1 MAKYYERPEMNVC
14 DYELDVM
21 GISGE
26 GYDVFDVEE
35 LWGKGEQ

>member
-1 MAKYYERPEMNVC
+1 MAKYYERPEMSILAN
-14 DYELDVM
+14 ELDVM

-35 LWGKGEQ
+35 LWGKGE